1 MASECESRLFWSIF
15 LLSRVSPSA
24 SFSTPHGHTSSRSPV
39 LKRSLGTPLIL
50 YSQSI
55 YFRGS
60 PLEFLSFPARRSRY
74 RLSLCSAG
82 IHSSHAIPGETR
94 QFSLFLSLF
103 IFLFYM
109 FYIYFFRVTPPGFFS
124 LRYPSK
130 YAYGTQ
136 YKICP
141 MHENKIICTVACK
154 NKETVRSSKYSKRY
168 RSLK

>member
-103 IFLFYM
+103 IFLFFICFTYT
-109 FYIYFFRVTPPGFFS
+109 FFAL
-124 LRYPSK
+124 LRPDSSPFDTLRNMRMARNIK
-130 YAYGTQ
+130 FVQ
-136 YKICP
+136 
-141 MHENKIICTVACK
+141 CTRTK
-154 NKETVRSSKYSKRY
+154 
-168 RSLK
+168 